1 MQHFNT
7 ELQSVKVRIENALFR
22 EGWQVLKLRL
32 SLVKSDEYTKF
43 LYSDILIKLGLNFS
57 YCISEEGRPVA

>member
-1 MQHFNT
+1 MQHLNT

-43 LYSDILIKLGLNFS
+43 LYSDILIKLGLN
-57 YCISEEGRPVA
+57 